1 MINWCIEIGVTIC
14 EEIVL
19 FSLIESLCGK
29 KYGKLRQT
37 AIKIIVSIAVTA
49 FIIWMNNT
57 VSLFSFLTLIIG
69 SLIPAILAKLFCN
82 GKLIQFMSISIM
94 YFLAITIVDILIAF
108 IVEYLLIH
116 GFFELVLTTTG
127 FERNCYIIFS
137 KIMLVSLYFIFK
149 KLFKYKAKDFSTK
162 MLIFLDCSSVL
173 YYVCLNIVIGSIIS
187 EDITTVKNTI
197 IVSLLFMIVFL
208 VLSIIFIKYY
218 SDEKQRKNNY
228 KMAEYQKNILEKN
241 YLSLNEMYKTN
252 ARNMHDYRNH
262 ILVLQGLIRSK
273 KYENAEE
280 YLEELYTEINKDRLI
295 ITYTGVEIVDAVLN
309 VKANDAAKN
318 KIKMDVNASY
328 PNDSRIKQTDI
339 CAILGNLIDNAIEAC
354 LKIDDKN
361 MRLVM
366 VRISYSNNIVFI
378 KIKNSVLNNPFDE
391 TITLKTTKED
401 KQAHGLG
408 LTIVKNALEKYSGD
422 LLQSFVDDMFVTE
435 VILYCN
441 NSADTKK

>member
-1 MINWCIEIGVTIC
+1 MINFCIETGVTIC

-19 FSLIESLCGK
+19 LSLIEFLCGK
-29 KYGKLRQT
+29 KYGKLKQT
-37 AIKIIVSIAVTA
+37 GIKIIVAIAVAA

-69 SLIPAILAKLFCN
+69 SFIPAFAAKFFCS
-82 GKLIQFMSISIM
+82 GKFIQFMSISIM
-94 YFLAITIVDILIAF
+94 YFLAITIVDILILF
-108 IVEYLLIH
+108 ITEY
-116 GFFELVLTTTG
+116 FFIQNFAETALTTTG
-127 FERNCYIIFS
+127 LERNSFIIFS
-137 KIMLVSLYFIFK
+137 KIMLVSLYFIFT

-173 YYVCLNIVIGSIIS
+173 YYVCLNVVLESIFS
-187 EDITTVKNTI
+187 DNITTAKNSI

-208 VLSIIFIKYY
+208 VSSIIFIKRY
-218 SDEKQRKNNY
+218 SDEKQRRNNY
-228 KMAEYQKNILEKN
+228 KMAEYQKDILEKN

-262 ILVLQGLIRSK
+262 VLTLQGLIHNK
-273 KYENAEE
+273 KYDNAEK
-280 YLEELYTEINKDRLI
+280 YLDELYTEINKDRLVR
-295 ITYTGVEIVDAVLN
+295 TYTGVEIVDAVLN
-309 VKANDAAKN
+309 VKVNDAARN
-318 KIKMDVNASY
+318 NINMDVNASY

-354 LKIDDKN
+354 LKIDDER
-361 MRLVM
+361 MRLVL

-378 KIKNSVLNNPFDE
+378 KIKNSVLSNPFDE
-391 TITLKTTKED
+391 TMTLETTKED

-422 LLQSFVDDMFVTE
+422 LSQSFIDDMFVTE

-441 NSADTKK
+441 NITDSEK